1 MIKKIIEN
9 KTDFEFDRPFSAII
23 GLEPSKGARS
33 PILWNNAY
41 KNFGLNTQMHPLDV
55 SENNLSD
62 LIFSLNE
69 NSFFEG
75 GAIAVPYK
83 EKTLNIIEKL
93 DNGKISNEA
102 NNIGAV
108 NSIYRDGQNNF
119 CATNTDGEAA
129 LKSIVEKCE
138 NLEEKKILLIGVGGA
153 GKAVATYISNYLK
166 NGKLFISARQ
176 NKHTKKFISL
186 INATAVSWPIESF
199 DYEKIDILI
208 NCTVLGSNIKNN
220 ETNSPLKDNILDEG
234 EIYKRLG
241 KDCILFDIIYDPI
254 ETIFLKKGK
263 DCNLKTINGLQ
274 MNLDQAVI
282 AFNYATKN
290 KYQLHD
296 ISTAM
301 KNVTK

>member
-62 LIFSLNE
+62 LIFYLNE

-176 NKHTKKFISL
+176 NKHR
-186 INATAVSWPIESF
+186 
-199 DYEKIDILI
+199 
-208 NCTVLGSNIKNN
+208 KN
-220 ETNSPLKDNILDEG
+220 
-234 EIYKRLG
+234 
-241 KDCILFDIIYDPI
+241 
-254 ETIFLKKGK
+254 
-263 DCNLKTINGLQ
+263 
-274 MNLDQAVI
+274 
-282 AFNYATKN
+282 
-290 KYQLHD
+290 
-296 ISTAM
+296 
-301 KNVTK
+301 